1 MIGVE
6 REPRQL
12 VVAAG
17 LMVATAVI
25 QTIGVV
31 MLEEGVWLW
40 RERVGEKTS
49 RPRVMA
55 FASGVV
61 LYLFALHVAEICIW
75 AAFYLRVTSYPTF
88 GVAFYESSLA
98 FTTLDVPELPPAWK
112 FLGTAEAIAGL
123 LMFAWTT
130 GVIFNQTLWISDV
143 RRKHFLSDRSTSRS
157 R

>member
-25 QTIGVV
+25 QTTAVV
-31 MLEEGVWLW
+31 MLEEFVWRW
-40 RERVGEKTS
+40 RDRVAEKTS
-49 RPRVMA
+49 RPRVM
-55 FASGVV
+55 VV
-61 LYLFALHVAEICIW
+61 LCGVIVYLFVLHVAQIGIW
-75 AAFYLRVTSYPTF
+75 AAFYLRVTTYPTF
-88 GVAFYESSLA
+88 AVALYESGLA

-123 LMFAWTT
+123 LMFAWSTA
-130 GVIFNQTLWISDV
+130 VIFSQTGWISEA
-143 RRKHFLSDRSTSRS
+143 RRRYLRLGDPARPH
-157 R
+157 